1 MHCKC
6 CCQTNIPGYPL
17 IWIEQDKGLICSA
30 LSLWFSWRWDIFF
43 LFWSVKLNRTIPV
56 KQLNELTHCTMHM
69 QSAAA
74 KLISVFLLI
83 ALVKCPHVVY
93 VFLQQR
99 WDGGAHTWRVFVVVI
114 SRVCTPVP
122 KGNEWLMTK
131 CLSCGKTFRGL
142 SVALI
147 SYSSLP

>member
-1 MHCKC
+1 MLLSNKHSWLSFDLNWTRQRADLLSAK
-6 CCQTNIPGYPL
+6 PL
-17 IWIEQDKGLICSA
+17 VFVA
-30 LSLWFSWRWDIFF
+30 LRYFF

-99 WDGGAHTWRVFVVVI
+99 WDGSAHTWRVFVVVV

-131 CLSCGKTFRGL
+131 CLSCSKTFRGL